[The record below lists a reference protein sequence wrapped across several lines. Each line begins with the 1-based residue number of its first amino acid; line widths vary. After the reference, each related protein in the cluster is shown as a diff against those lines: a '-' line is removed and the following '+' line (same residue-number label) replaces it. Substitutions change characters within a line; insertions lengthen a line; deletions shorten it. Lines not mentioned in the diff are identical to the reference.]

1 METSCIFSSD
11 LTHFRKRIGKKGAER
26 LLKLSIDLFNPKIQK
41 EEVVIDTTVQ
51 EKNIT
56 YPTDSK
62 LAKKVIDTC
71 RNIAKQEGIPLRQSY
86 LRVTPQLHS
95 QASNRKS
102 P

>member
-1 METSCIFSSD
+1 M
-11 LTHFRKRIGKKGAER
+11 
-26 LLKLSIDLFNPKIQK
+26 
-41 EEVVIDTTVQ
+41 VIDTTVQ

-62 LAKKVIDTC
+62 LAEKVIDTC

-86 LRVTPQLHS
+86 LRVTPQLLL

-102 P
+102 PVQKIKARKAT